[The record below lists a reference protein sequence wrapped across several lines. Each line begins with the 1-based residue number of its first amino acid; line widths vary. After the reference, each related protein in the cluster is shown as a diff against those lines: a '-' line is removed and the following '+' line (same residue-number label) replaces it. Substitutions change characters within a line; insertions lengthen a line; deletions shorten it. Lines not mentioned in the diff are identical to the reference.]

1 MAKLYFR
8 YGAMNSGKSTVLM
21 QVAYNYE
28 ERGMNVRILKP
39 AIDSKGDDKLV
50 SRLGVT
56 RKVDY
61 MVKRDDDIYENF
73 NKIQNGEKISC
84 ILVDEVQFLT
94 ADQIDQ
100 LMKIAVLKNIPV
112 ICYGLR
118 TDFQTEGF
126 EGAQRLLLV
135 AHTIEE
141 LKTICRC
148 GRKAVFNGRKI
159 DGIFVFEGEQVAI
172 DGEQKVEYESMCAK
186 CYFERKE
193 EEARRMGKNQLSFSD
208 K

>member
-1 MAKLYFR
+1 MGKLYFR
-8 YGAMNSGKSTVLM
+8 YGAMNSGKSTALM
-21 QVAYNYE
+21 QVAHNYE
-28 ERGMNVRILKP
+28 ERGMNVRVLKP

-61 MVKRDDDIYENF
+61 RIKKDDDIYE
-73 NKIQNGEKISC
+73 KYPEIENGKKISC

-94 ADQIDQ
+94 ASQIDQ
-100 LMKIAVLKNIPV
+100 LMKIAVLKDVPV

-118 TDFQTEGF
+118 TDFQTNGF
-126 EGAQRLLLV
+126 EGAKRLLLI
-135 AHTIEE
+135 AHSIEE

-172 DGEQKVEYESMCAK
+172 DGEKEVEYESMCAQ
-186 CYFERKE
+186 CYFERKM
-193 EEARRMGKNQLSFSD
+193 EEAQRMGESQLSFSD

>member
-84 ILVDEVQFLT
+84 VLVDEVQFLT

-172 DGEQKVEYESMCAK
+172 DGEKKVEYESMCAK

-193 EEARRMGKNQLSFSD
+193 EEARRMGKDQLSFSD